1 MKKQIKVK
9 EPIRLRT
16 KKLANENESL
26 YLDCYYDGKR
36 IREFL
41 KLYIVPEHTKE
52 DKEKNIQTLKLA
64 NAIKAKRIVELQNEE
79 HGFKTS
85 SVKSKANFINYIDS
99 FVENLPKDTKGYN
112 GYICTMQGLKYHLLK
127 YKGENITFK
136 DIDRKFLA
144 DFTEYLKV
152 AKVSTK
158 AVKESE
164 RTLAQGTQWNY
175 FNKLNLLLNKAE
187 REEIIPFNPVDRLEK
202 GERPQRADPRCTFLV
217 LDEVKRLADTPFRMD
232 NLKRAFLFA
241 CLCGLR
247 ISDVRSLQWNS
258 FQQDSKGNIFAKI
271 TQKKTKGTLYLP
283 ISPEAIKQL
292 PPKGN
297 DIDFVF
303 GKLPDNSYI
312 DKLLKIWAKDAGI
325 TKNLTFHVSRHTF
338 ATLSITYGADLYTV
352 SKLLGHA
359 DIKTTQ
365 IYADVINEK
374 KRDAVNAIP
383 SIIK

>member
-9 EPIRLRT
+9 EPIRLRA

-36 IREFL
+36 KREFL
-41 KLYIVPEHTKE
+41 KLYIVPERTKE

-64 NAIKAKRIVELQNEE
+64 NAIKSKRIVELQNEE

-112 GYICTMQGLKYHLLK
+112 GYICTMQGLKYHLSK

-258 FQQDSKGNIFAKI
+258 FQQDSKGNIIAKI

-325 TKNLTFHVSRHTF
+325 TKNLTFHSPSHSVFSF
-338 ATLSITYGADLYTV
+338 FL
-352 SKLLGHA
+352 K
-359 DIKTTQ
+359 
-365 IYADVINEK
+365 INSLQ
-374 KRDAVNAIP
+374 NIP
-383 SIIK
+383 V

>member
-9 EPIRLRT
+9 EPIRLRA

-36 IREFL
+36 EREFL
-41 KLYIVPEHTKE
+41 KLYIVPERTKE

-64 NAIKAKRIVELQNEE
+64 NAIKSKRIVELQNEE

>member
-41 KLYIVPEHTKE
+41 KLYIVPERTKE

-99 FVENLPKDTKGYN
+99 FVDNLPKDTKGYN